1 MLCRRPDGSARR
13 STGGRRFCLGAQ
25 AGWGGVLI
33 GLALLALML
42 PASAQERKFS
52 VYTPQGTLSL
62 FLAERNGQQYV
73 SLSDAVGML
82 GDSSIKIDGR
92 RWKLRFTPLRNKPVE
107 AQFEQGKTRA
117 KVRGRDLELAA
128 PFLLEGQEGLVP
140 VGSLPALV
148 SALTGEPT
156 ELRQSSGRLFVG
168 PVGTQFAASFEK
180 GTPPRLL
187 FHFPGPV
194 TPSIATEP
202 GHLRMVFTRD
212 PLAGPAGTQNFDDKL
227 ITSAAYSEGNGV
239 AEITVSGTTPLAASF
254 TDGGKTIVITAAPAP
269 RPPAPV
275 SAAVPST
282 AAQPP
287 QPAAPAPPRPL
298 LPPEPRYAVVIDPGH
313 GGAEPGAVLSP
324 SLTEKDV
331 TLAWARRLKAA
342 LDKRGIS
349 SLLLRDGDTT
359 LSADQR
365 AAAANGAR
373 PELFLSL
380 HAGSTGAGV
389 HVFTAQLAPS
399 SPHPA
404 GGLVPW
410 DSAQA
415 AYLDASR
422 DLAGR
427 VASALL
433 KLDIIATRAPA
444 MMRPLNNV
452 TAPAIAIEVTPQ
464 QGKVDTLN
472 DAAYQQAVCNAVV
485 DAIASARS
493 QLGALR

>member
-1 MLCRRPDGSARR
+1 MRA
-13 STGGRRFCLGAQ
+13 GAPAEF
-25 AGWGGVLI
+25 AGILV
-33 GLALLALML
+33 GLVVATLLL
-42 PASAQERKFS
+42 PAPAQEKKFS

-62 FLAERNGQQYV
+62 FVAERNGTQYV

-92 RWKLRFTPLRNKPVE
+92 KWKLRFTPLRNKAVE

-140 VGSLPALV
+140 VGSLPALM
-148 SALTGEPT
+148 SALTEEPT
-156 ELRQSSGRLFVG
+156 ELRQGSGRLFVG
-168 PVGTQFAASFEK
+168 PVGAQFVANFEK

-187 FHFPGPV
+187 FHFPEPV

-202 GHLRMVFTRD
+202 GHLRMVFNRD

-227 ITSAAYSEGNGV
+227 ITSAAYSEGNGM
-239 AEITVSGTTPLAASF
+239 AEITVTGTTPLSASF

-269 RPPAPV
+269 RPPQPV
-275 SAAVPST
+275 VAAVPP
-282 AAQPP
+282 AAS
-287 QPAAPAPPRPL
+287 QPAQASASPPPRPL

-324 SLTEKDV
+324 TLTEKDI
-331 TLAWARRLKAA
+331 TLVWARRLKAA

-349 SLLLRDGDTT
+349 TLLLRDGDTT

-380 HAGSTGAGV
+380 HAGSTGSGV
-389 HVFTAQLAPS
+389 HVFTAQLA
-399 SPHPA
+399 HPAPRAA

-415 AYLDASR
+415 AYLEASR

-427 VASALL
+427 VAAALL
-433 KLDIIATRAPA
+433 KLDIAATRTPA

-452 TAPAIAIEVTPQ
+452 TAPAIALEATPR
-464 QGKVDTLN
+464 QGKVDTLG
-472 DAAYQQAVCNAVV
+472 DAAYQQEVCNAVA
-485 DAIASARS
+485 DAIAGART
-493 QLGALR
+493 QLGSLR

>member
-1 MLCRRPDGSARR
+1 MA
-13 STGGRRFCLGAQ
+13 
-25 AGWGGVLI
+25 VLV
-33 GLALLALML
+33 LLL

-52 VYTPQGTLSL
+52 VYTPQGTLNL
-62 FLAERNGQQYV
+62 FLAERNGTQYV
-73 SLSDAVGML
+73 SLSDAVGMM

-92 RWKLRFTPLRNKPVE
+92 KWKLRFTPLRNKPVE

-117 KVRGRDLELAA
+117 KVRGREMEMAA

-140 VGSLPALV
+140 LGSLPTLV
-148 SALTGEPT
+148 SALTGEGT
-156 ELRQSSGRLFVG
+156 ELRQNSGRLFVG
-168 PVGTQFAASFEK
+168 PVGAQFVANFEK

-187 FHFPGPV
+187 FHFPEPV

-212 PLAGPAGTQNFDDKL
+212 PLAGPAGTQSFDDKL
-227 ITSAAYSEGNGV
+227 ITAAAYSEGNGA

-254 TDGGKTIVITAAPAP
+254 SDGGKTIVITAAPAP

-275 SAAVPST
+275 VAAAPST
-282 AAQPP
+282 AI
-287 QPAAPAPPRPL
+287 QPAQRPASQPPRPL

-324 SLTEKDV
+324 NLTEKEV

-342 LDKRGIS
+342 LEKRGIS
-349 SLLLRDGDTT
+349 TLLLRDGDTT

-380 HAGSTGAGV
+380 HAGSTGTGV
-389 HVFTAQLAPS
+389 HVFTAQLGSPS
-399 SPHPA
+399 PRLP

-415 AYLDASR
+415 AYLEASR
-422 DLAGR
+422 DMAGR
-427 VASALL
+427 LAAALL
-433 KLDIIATRAPA
+433 KVDIAATRAPA
-444 MMRPLNNV
+444 TMRPLNNV
-452 TAPAIAIEVTPQ
+452 IAPAIAIEVTPQ

-472 DAAYQQAVCNAVV
+472 DAAYQQAVCNAVA
-485 DAIASARS
+485 DAVAGARG

>member
-1 MLCRRPDGSARR
+1 MPCRRPDGGARR
-13 STGGRRFCLGAQ
+13 RADGRRARGGAPFGLTL
-25 AGWGGVLI
+25 ALI
-33 GLALLALML
+33 GLTLLALL
-42 PASAQERKFS
+42 PAAPAQEKKFS
-52 VYTPQGTLSL
+52 VYTPQGALSL
-62 FLAERNGQQYV
+62 FLAERNGTEYV
-73 SLSDAVGML
+73 SLSDAVGMM

-92 RWKLRFTPLRNKPVE
+92 KWRLRFTPLRNKPVD
-107 AQFEQGKTRA
+107 AHFEQGKTRA

-140 VGSLPALV
+140 LGSLPALV

-156 ELRQSSGRLFVG
+156 ELRQNSGRLFVG
-168 PVGTQFAASFEK
+168 PVGAQFVANFEK
-180 GTPPRLL
+180 GSPPRLL
-187 FHFPGPV
+187 FHFPEPV

-212 PLAGPAGTQNFDDKL
+212 PLAGPAGTQSFDDKL
-227 ITSAAYSEGNGV
+227 ITSAAYSEANGA

-269 RPPAPV
+269 RPPASV
-275 SAAVPST
+275 VAAVPST
-282 AAQPP
+282 TTQPS
-287 QPAAPAPPRPL
+287 QAPASQPPRPL
-298 LPPEPRYAVVIDPGH
+298 LPAEPRYAVVIDPGH
-313 GGAEPGAVLSP
+313 GGGEPGAVLSP

-342 LDKRGIS
+342 LEKRGVS
-349 SLLLRDGDTT
+349 TLLLRDGDAT

-365 AAAANGAR
+365 AAAANSAR

-380 HAGSTGAGV
+380 HAGSTGTGV
-389 HVFTAQLAPS
+389 HVFTAQLSPS
-399 SPHPA
+399 SPRAA

-415 AYLDASR
+415 AYLEASR
-422 DLAGR
+422 DMAGR
-427 VASALL
+427 VAAALL
-433 KLDIIATRAPA
+433 KLDIAATRTPA

-452 TAPAIAIEVTPQ
+452 IAPAIAIEVTPQ

-472 DAAYQQAVCNAVV
+472 DAAYQQAVCNAVA
-485 DAIASARS
+485 DAIAGAHS
-493 QLGALR
+493 QVGALR